1 MHSKA
6 KHMSAS
12 IQQHKAIVYLAKHN
26 MLAIQPWCVSY
37 CDKELGAIS
46 IGTGICH
53 AECTRKMSN
62 LEVFVCKLFAID
74 ALAPRPIASAQYFRF
89 SFVLSHTGLS
99 AAQSILR

>member
-1 MHSKA
+1 M
-6 KHMSAS
+6 
-12 IQQHKAIVYLAKHN
+12 VYLSKHN

-53 AECTRKMSN
+53 AECTREMSY
-62 LEVFVCKLFAID
+62 LEIFICKLFAID
-74 ALAPRPIASAQYFRF
+74 ALAPRPIASAQYFWF